1 MNTVKNMTL
10 QTRAERREI
19 YSVDG
24 MRVTLNDGASWE
36 CECAAHSAGLQCV
49 HVTRAAVFKQMRGV
63 RRESDDTIEL
73 ELTPSELQ
81 TLSTATL
88 VETTPVGRIGRV
100 AKKRR
105 LVRVSRWAA
114 LATAAAVAGVSSGI
128 TYLATAQ
135 NGAVPLAEPTV
146 MAAAL
151 TAPAPVSATEAVE
164 TPVKIANPFDAS
176 EIFEFPSSMTE
187 SDARDAVADFLMQR
201 ARERIGSTPGL
212 HRHADQGPSSS
223 PRAAHVTELAQR
235 S

>member
-1 MNTVKNMTL
+1 MTL

-24 MRVTLNDGASWE
+24 VRVTRDYGADWQ
-36 CECAAHSAGLQCV
+36 CECGTHSEGLQCV
-49 HVTRAAVFKQMRGV
+49 HVARAAVFKQMRGV

-81 TLSTATL
+81 SLGTAAI
-88 VETTPVGRIGRV
+88 VESTPVGRNGSV

-105 LVRVSRWAA
+105 LVHVSRWAA
-114 LATAAAVAGVSSGI
+114 IATAAVVAGVSSGI

-135 NGAVPLAEPTV
+135 TSAAPLVEPTV
-146 MAAAL
+146 MSAAL
-151 TAPAPVSATEAVE
+151 TAPQPVASTETVE

-176 EIFEFPSSMTE
+176 EIFEFPSTMSE

-201 ARERIGSTPGL
+201 ARDRIGSTPGL
-212 HRHADQGPSSS
+212 HRHADQTS
-223 PRAAHVTELAQR
+223 PRAAYAIDLAQR